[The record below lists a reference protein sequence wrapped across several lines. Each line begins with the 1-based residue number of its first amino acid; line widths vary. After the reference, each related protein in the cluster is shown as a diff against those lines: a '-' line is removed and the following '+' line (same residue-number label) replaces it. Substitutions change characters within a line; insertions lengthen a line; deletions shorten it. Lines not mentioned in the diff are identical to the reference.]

1 MGKGWCCEMIKFN
14 GEHIN
19 DAWEDYKAY
28 LEGMGVDQKFI
39 RMYQPH
45 FKTGFALGEAFAKG
59 QQVQPVVRV
68 RKHSRPNGKGQKRYK
83 KEEGIT
89 VNVRTEEVRN
99 KQEQLL
105 LFFLKDNIRAMELSE
120 IISFMVRSG
129 FTDWNSKNASSY
141 LVTLMKGH
149 PGKVSKVSRGLYQYT
164 GGQVL

>member
-1 MGKGWCCEMIKFN
+1 MIKFN

-28 LEGMGVDQKFI
+28 LENMGVDQKFI

-59 QQVQPVVRV
+59 QQVQPVVRKK
-68 RKHSRPNGKGQKRYK
+68 RYPRPNGKGQKRYRSDD
-83 KEEGIT
+83 ERIT
-89 VNVRTEEVRN
+89 CNVRTEEVRN
-99 KQEQLL
+99 KQESLL
-105 LFFLKDNIRAMELSE
+105 LFWLKDNIRAMELAD
-120 IISFMVRSG
+120 IIDFMNNSG
-129 FTDWNSKNASSY
+129 HTDWNNRNASSY
-141 LVTLMKGH
+141 MVTLMKGH